1 VVEFDHFKIQA
12 RLQNIVLSIKVWID
26 KTIVIDVIINTGK
39 YGGSIRFMHTY
50 IHSTKNY

>member
-26 KTIVIDVIINTGK
+26 KTNVIDVIINTGK

-50 IHSTKNY
+50 NHSTKNY